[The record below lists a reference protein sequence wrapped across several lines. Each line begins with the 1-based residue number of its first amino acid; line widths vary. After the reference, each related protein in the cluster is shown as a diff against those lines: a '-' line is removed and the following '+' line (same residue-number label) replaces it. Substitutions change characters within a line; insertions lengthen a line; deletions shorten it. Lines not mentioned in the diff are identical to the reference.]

1 MSIRPVRPQRRTVV
15 EKKPTIKGHQKCTLQ
30 MNVILT
36 IVILMEID
44 HRLVPSSP
52 WHDYCWS
59 RGLDFW
65 VVNLGNEILAYQDLS
80 GGPWSKLNLLPV
92 WRLLIFIYWLRIYL
106 LDGKTRSP
114 FKLSSNTTSLFS
126 KKIWSDTTSYIR
138 TWMWAYIRKSA
149 YELVQDQKS

>member
-44 HRLVPSSP
+44 HGSVPSSP
-52 WHDYCWS
+52 RHDYCWS
-59 RGLDFW
+59 RRLDFW
-65 VVNLGNEILAYQDLS
+65 VVNLGNEILAYQDLT

-92 WRLLIFIYWLRIYL
+92 WRYL
-106 LDGKTRSP
+106 LEGKTRSP

-126 KKIWSDTTSYIR
+126 KKIWSDTMSYTR

-149 YELVQDQKS
+149 YELVQYQKS

>member
-44 HRLVPSSP
+44 HGSVPYSP
-52 WHDYCWS
+52 RHDYCWS
-59 RGLDFW
+59 RRLDFW
-65 VVNLGNEILAYQDLS
+65 VVNLGNEILAYQDLT

-92 WRLLIFIYWLRIYL
+92 WRYL
-106 LDGKTRSP
+106 LEGKTRSP

-126 KKIWSDTTSYIR
+126 KKIWSDTMSYTR

>member
-44 HRLVPSSP
+44 HGSVPSSP
-52 WHDYCWS
+52 RHDYCWS
-59 RGLDFW
+59 RRLDFW
-65 VVNLGNEILAYQDLS
+65 VVNLGNEILAYQDLT

-92 WRLLIFIYWLRIYL
+92 WRYL
-106 LDGKTRSP
+106 LEGKTRSP

-126 KKIWSDTTSYIR
+126 KKIWSDTMSYTR

>member
-44 HRLVPSSP
+44 HWSVPSSP
-52 WHDYCWS
+52 RHDYCWS
-59 RGLDFW
+59 RRLDFW
-65 VVNLGNEILAYQDLS
+65 VVNLGNEILAYQDLT
-80 GGPWSKLNLLPV
+80 GGSWSKLNLLPV
-92 WRLLIFIYWLRIYL
+92 WRYL
-106 LDGKTRSP
+106 LEGKTRSP

-126 KKIWSDTTSYIR
+126 KKIWSDTMSYTR